1 MQVVLK
7 FGSHIFSVCNLFEKH
22 NTSIISDAC
31 GTVTSRIKDENNV

>member
-31 GTVTSRIKDENNV
+31 GTLQEGAVWSKY